1 MSYWQHNTNITTT
14 VEAETKA
21 ALEYR
26 AGMAGVSLSRY
37 VAGLLNEA
45 VTDNGGEAIG
55 AIRPVR
61 DQHGSLGVTIPPEI
75 VQHLG
80 LVKRSPL
87 SFVPV
92 PRAAIIRPVR

>member
-1 MSYWQHNTNITTT
+1 MSLTNGQTNVTAT
-14 VEAETKA
+14 VPTETKA

-37 VAGLLNEA
+37 VAGLLNGA
-45 VTDNGGEAIG
+45 VTDSEAEAIG

-61 DQHGSLGVTIPPEI
+61 DQHGSLAVTIPPEI
-75 VQHLG
+75 VQHLE

>member
-1 MSYWQHNTNITTT
+1 MSYWQDNTNITTT
-14 VEAETKA
+14 VDGETKA
-21 ALEYR
+21 MLEYR

-37 VAGLLNEA
+37 VAGVLSETI
-45 VTDNGGEAIG
+45 TDDQADVVG

-61 DQHGSLGVTIPPEI
+61 DQHGSIAVTIPPEI
-75 VQHLG
+75 VAHLS
-80 LVKRSPL
+80 LVPRSPL